1 MESGEVTT
9 VEQHRLDGDTTAL
22 KAESVATKAAA
33 AAEELPTPLLKSAVV
48 PMTTTTATVKKNR
61 SGAVTTSNTN
71 TPSIIQVETII
82 RDDDDDDDDDEGK
95 QQKQQQCPLPIT
107 KTQPSTI
114 VVPPQTPPP
123 PPSFSSCA
131 FLTPSS
137 PFFRIFPK
145 ILHEMV
151 SQTAE
156 NFPSVIK
163 WIQNGEA
170 FVVSDKNP
178 NLEGILKIF
187 FSHGKYSSLQR
198 QLNMYGFKKHTS
210 GK

>member
-71 TPSIIQVETII
+71 TPSINQVETII
-82 RDDDDDDDDDEGK
+82 RDDDDDDDEGK

-107 KTQPSTI
+107 KTQPSPI
-114 VVPPQTPPP
+114 KVPPQTPPP

-137 PFFRIFPK
+137 PSYFKTFPK

-170 FVVSDKNP
+170 FAVSDKNP